1 MLGAR
6 GNDEGFFRSINTM
19 LRNHKSFKGPQKM
32 GQQQFSVCHFAGD
45 VTYDIDG
52 FVEKNKDSV
61 SEIITECLANSS
73 QTLVKSI
80 YLEKMQLTEGN
91 QKASIKGNT
100 LSA

>member
-1 MLGAR
+1 
-6 GNDEGFFRSINTM
+6 
-19 LRNHKSFKGPQKM
+19 M

-80 YLEKMQLTEGN
+80 YLEKLQLTEGN
-91 QKASIKGNT
+91 QKASEDKRATQSLPQPTYHNFI
-100 LSA
+100 